1 MCGTFRSIP
10 SCGSAMRNSDIHG
23 RLGAGSRREKPS
35 PPVAVGGALVGNGNV
50 KRNVETRK
58 GDISVDDAG
67 SRARTE
73 IVLIN
78 ATGPGG
84 GLGRCGLR

>member
-1 MCGTFRSIP
+1 MKC
-10 SCGSAMRNSDIHG
+10 
-23 RLGAGSRREKPS
+23 
-35 PPVAVGGALVGNGNV
+35 
-50 KRNVETRK
+50 NVETRK

>member
-1 MCGTFRSIP
+1 M
-10 SCGSAMRNSDIHG
+10 
-23 RLGAGSRREKPS
+23 
-35 PPVAVGGALVGNGNV
+35 

-78 ATGPGG
+78 AGTGRRVGTLRAPVM
-84 GLGRCGLR
+84 RCR

>member
-1 MCGTFRSIP
+1 MARRS
-10 SCGSAMRNSDIHG
+10 AW
-23 RLGAGSRREKPS
+23 EW
-35 PPVAVGGALVGNGNV
+35 NV

-84 GLGRCGLR
+84 LGRCGLGDALPLATTLLL

>member
-1 MCGTFRSIP
+1 M
-10 SCGSAMRNSDIHG
+10 
-23 RLGAGSRREKPS
+23 
-35 PPVAVGGALVGNGNV
+35 

-84 GLGRCGLR
+84 LGRCGLGDALPLATTLLL